1 MSDFDFLI
9 PGQGWLIRNG
19 KNYIEENMSEK
30 GDNEDFSIPKNS
42 LIIHTVK
49 TTDLAP
55 RTVIGHDKNGNLLL
69 LQIDGQIKKNGINPF
84 PDSTFNHGFG
94 MTIFEVTDFALELGF
109 YNAINLNTE
118 IVFSVNKTIISQ
130 PSEICEIN
138 QNDFNDYNNDD
149 QNNNFDDNFTKI
161 PGNNH
166 FRCSNFN
173 PSDLVACVHVRSD
186 RVFLSPTQTPTS
198 TPSTSPTSLP
208 SSLPLSPP
216 SLQPTVI
223 PSFYRPPV
231 RMPTNPPKNGKNR
244 NNNDDYYNNDDNN
257 NDNYNDNTIS
267 NNNDD
272 KNNNNNNNTNHN
284 SKTNENNNGTFL
296 GLNFSSLDSS
306 LQFYKLSS
314 FVLLFLL
321 FFSVGLNISSFY
333 KLRKQRGNGN
343 YNFNNINQ
351 GMPFFSLFRFS
362 FFFHFLSFIS
372 F

>member
-1 MSDFDFLI
+1 
-9 PGQGWLIRNG
+9 
-19 KNYIEENMSEK
+19 MSEK

-109 YNAINLNTE
+109 YNAINLNTKT
-118 IVFSVNKTIISQ
+118 VFSVNKTIISQ

-138 QNDFNDYNNDD
+138 QNEFNDYNNDD

-166 FRCSNFN
+166 FRCSTFN

-198 TPSTSPTSLP
+198 TPTPSPTSLP

-244 NNNDDYYNNDDNN
+244 NNNDDYYDNDGTTEY
-257 NDNYNDNTIS
+257 YNDEYFDDEFNYQKENIQKNWNIPNLS
-267 NNNDD
+267 NLPPNGNEYYGNQNYGNQNYGNGESQIDD
-272 KNNNNNNNTNHN
+272 DL
-284 SKTNENNNGTFL
+284 KTFDSTA
-296 GLNFSSLDSS
+296 SSLSGK
-306 LQFYKLSS
+306 Y
-314 FVLLFLL
+314 
-321 FFSVGLNISSFY
+321 
-333 KLRKQRGNGN
+333 
-343 YNFNNINQ
+343 
-351 GMPFFSLFRFS
+351 
-362 FFFHFLSFIS
+362 
-372 F
+372 